1 MVVNCDIGERGV
13 NHPTDLKLMTLIS
26 TANIACG
33 GHAGDRESVDA
44 FCALADKNNVTVSAH
59 LSYPDKENFGRIS
72 MKIDPERLAD
82 SLSEQYELMPPAVKR
97 IKFHGALYNDAVAEG
112 RLASFL
118 TEWMKRNA
126 VNEVIAP
133 NDSALAAAA
142 RNAGIK
148 VEAEG
153 FAERRYIWDPRTR
166 QLALM
171 PRRYPEASI
180 KNLKE
185 AVEQSVRMVRSGEV
199 TAFVETGGEWIER
212 LCPIV
217 VETVC
222 IHSDSVIA
230 VDLAELLRK
239 C

>member
-97 IKFHGALYNDAVAEG
+97 IKFHGALYNDAVAEVQVVG
-112 RLASFL
+112 TPSH
-118 TEWMKRNA
+118 N
-126 VNEVIAP
+126 
-133 NDSALAAAA
+133 
-142 RNAGIK
+142 G
-148 VEAEG
+148 
-153 FAERRYIWDPRTR
+153 
-166 QLALM
+166 
-171 PRRYPEASI
+171 
-180 KNLKE
+180 
-185 AVEQSVRMVRSGEV
+185 VEQPVLKPGADVKLGSISAKQHELDAGLRIGVDQAQLDAFEV
-199 TAFVETGGEWIER
+199 FLV
-212 LCPIV
+212 IV
-217 VETVC
+217 
-222 IHSDSVIA
+222 
-230 VDLAELLRK
+230 K
-239 C
+239 